1 MQCTDLMRRLCA
13 VAMLLALACNKQD
26 DAEKLRKSIDSWSA
40 TLQLVADARLKNEV
54 RKGFALKTIEEA
66 IYDLEGQT
74 AKKTDDR
81 ATRLI
86 GVAAKL
92 RQAVEA
98 EDRAAINKAKGEL
111 GR

>member
-1 MQCTDLMRRLCA
+1 MHCVNLMRRLCA
-13 VAMLLALACNKQD
+13 VAILLALACNKQD
-26 DAEKLRKSIDSWSA
+26 DNEKLRKSIDSWSA

-54 RKGFALKTIEEA
+54 RKGFALKTIEA
-66 IYDLEGQT
+66 AVDDLEGQT

-92 RQAVEA
+92 GQAVEA
-98 EDRAAINKAKGEL
+98 DDRASIARARGEL
-111 GR
+111 VR